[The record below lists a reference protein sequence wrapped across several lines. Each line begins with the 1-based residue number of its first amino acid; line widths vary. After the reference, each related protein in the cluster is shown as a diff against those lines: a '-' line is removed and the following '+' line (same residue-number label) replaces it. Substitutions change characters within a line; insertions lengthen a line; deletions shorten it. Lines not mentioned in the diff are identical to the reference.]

1 MPKFSPAS
9 TLSIATNALIQASQ
23 NGIPWTLPLVDKS
36 PMGSFW
42 VRVGITVGTGATNIA
57 ISLPRKPSGC
67 ITINSTAGTMI
78 YQTAGDQ
85 AATTP
90 SNFVCRSTSSTTA
103 IILVA

>member
-1 MPKFSPAS
+1 MPKFNPAA

-23 NGIPWTLPLVDKS
+23 NGIPWTLPLVDKQ
-36 PMGSFW
+36 PLGSFY
-42 VRVGITVGTGATNIA
+42 VRVNVAVGTGATNIT

-67 ITINSTAGTMI
+67 ITINSTAGTMV

-90 SNFVCRSTSSTTA
+90 TTFVCRSTSSTTA
-103 IILVA
+103 TMLVA